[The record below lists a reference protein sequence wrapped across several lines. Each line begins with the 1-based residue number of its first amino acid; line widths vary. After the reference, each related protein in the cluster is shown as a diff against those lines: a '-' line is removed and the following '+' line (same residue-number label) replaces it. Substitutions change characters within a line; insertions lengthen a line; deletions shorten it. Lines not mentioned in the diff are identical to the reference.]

1 MRKISL
7 ALGVSIYSL
16 VNFNDASSL
25 LESSINED
33 RVQYGEN
40 WTEFEKISSAFNNLN
55 HDGAVLVRQVAEAV
69 AKVPEYQDT
78 EKLESMKKENERVIK
93 FWKENVDPDYEE

>member
-1 MRKISL
+1 MSNEIGRLIKRARTEKNITQAELAKKIGLATVTVRQYENGSREPNIETMRKISL

-40 WTEFEKISSAFNNLN
+40 WTEFEK
-55 HDGAVLVRQVAEAV
+55 
-69 AKVPEYQDT
+69 
-78 EKLESMKKENERVIK
+78 
-93 FWKENVDPDYEE
+93 